1 MAALSRIFQVN
12 PCKKRDF
19 DSIELIDAVQA
30 TFDCY
35 DLENPMGERRKDAL
49 SLNFDRKSV
58 VKFLFLRLLWLKKLR
73 DKVGNPDF

>member
-1 MAALSRIFQVN
+1 
-12 PCKKRDF
+12 
-19 DSIELIDAVQA
+19 
-30 TFDCY
+30 
-35 DLENPMGERRKDAL
+35 MGERRKDAL